1 MENYQGSSQE
11 PKQENDTSSEE
22 MTTIIPPKPPGE
34 EPKSRANVWLRSAS
48 SLLLYLGIGYYF
60 FNQNWTLVLV
70 LTAVVVFHELGH
82 FFAMKLYN
90 YTDLGIFF
98 IPLVGA
104 YASGKK
110 QEVSQLQSSVILLA
124 GPVPGIIIGIILQLT
139 ATYITS
145 DPSQLDFLD
154 KVSRILIFLNLL
166 NLLPIYPLDGGQLL
180 NRLFLDSSQIISKI
194 FLFISIGA
202 LIWVALFGVPKP
214 FGYALL
220 IIPFFL
226 LSRIITDYQFDKLTK
241 KVESEGIDLD
251 TSYEDISDENY
262 WKIRN
267 ILIRNHTSLKDVAEA
282 PPYEYS
288 HKEDQIRTLM
298 QNLLQRTIVQDISI
312 AGKIIIILIWAACFA
327 APFLIGMPLSLF

>member
-1 MENYQGSSQE
+1 MENYPGPSE
-11 PKQENDTSSEE
+11 TPNLENDQPLAETVV
-22 MTTIIPPKPPGE
+22 IPPKPPAE
-34 EPKSRANVWLRSAS
+34 KEKSRTNVWLRSIS
-48 SLLLYLGIGYYF
+48 SLVLYLAIGYYF

-70 LTAVVVFHELGH
+70 LTGVVVFHELGH

-110 QEVSQLQSSVILLA
+110 HEVSQLQSSIILLA
-124 GPVPGIIIGIILQLT
+124 GPVPGIIVGIVLQFT
-139 ATYITS
+139 ASYFTT
-145 DPSQLDFLD
+145 DFDQLYLLHR
-154 KVSRILIFLNLL
+154 VSWILIYLNLL

-180 NRLFLDSSQIISKI
+180 NRLFLDSSQVISKI
-194 FLFISIGA
+194 FLFLSIGVLVWFA
-202 LIWVALFGVPKP
+202 LYGGPKP
-214 FGYALL
+214 FYALL

-226 LSRIITDYQFDKLTK
+226 LTRLIADTQLDKLTK
-241 KVESEGIDLD
+241 KVEEEGVDLN

-267 ILIRNHTSLKDVAEA
+267 ILIRNHPSLKDVAEA

-288 HKEDQIRTLM
+288 PKEEQIKKIM
-298 QNLLQRTIVQDISI
+298 QNLLVRNIVQDISI
-312 AGKIIIILIWAACFA
+312 AGKILIILVWAGCFA
-327 APFLIGMPLSLF
+327 APFLIGMPLSFF

>member
-1 MENYQGSSQE
+1 MENYPGPPYVPNEESNLSSAE
-11 PKQENDTSSEE
+11 TV
-22 MTTIIPPKPPGE
+22 IFPPKPPGE
-34 EPKSRANVWLRSAS
+34 EPKSRANVWLRSIS
-48 SLLLYLGIGYYF
+48 SLALYLAIGYYF

-70 LTAVVVFHELGH
+70 LTGVVVFHELGH
-82 FFAMKLYN
+82 FLAMKLYN

-110 QEVSQLQSSVILLA
+110 QEISQLQSSVILLA
-124 GPVPGIIIGIILQLT
+124 GPVPGIIAGILIQLT
-139 ATYITS
+139 AVHFTT
-145 DPSQLDFLD
+145 DLDQLYLLHRI
-154 KVSRILIFLNLL
+154 SWILIYLNLL

-194 FLFISIGA
+194 FLIASIGL
-202 LIWVALFGVPKP
+202 LIWFALYGGPRP
-214 FGYALL
+214 FYALL

-226 LSRIITDYQFDKLTK
+226 LTRLVSDTHLDKLTK
-241 KVESEGIDLD
+241 KVEDEGINLD
-251 TSYEDISDENY
+251 TAYEDISDENY

-267 ILIRNHTSLKDVAEA
+267 ILIRNHASLKDVAEA

-298 QNLLQRTIVQDISI
+298 QNILQRTILQDISI
-312 AGKIIIILIWAACFA
+312 VGKIIIILVWAGCFA
-327 APFLIGMPLSLF
+327 APFLVGMPLKLF